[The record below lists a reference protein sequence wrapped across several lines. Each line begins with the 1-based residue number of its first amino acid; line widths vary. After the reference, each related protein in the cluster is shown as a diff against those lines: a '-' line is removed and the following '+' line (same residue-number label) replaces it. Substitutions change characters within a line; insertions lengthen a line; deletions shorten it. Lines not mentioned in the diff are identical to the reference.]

1 MLFDWE
7 LWLVGNGA
15 FFLTPN
21 FQGMMNGWMDGWM
34 NDDHGSSVLKGILGG
49 YFCLCV
55 SFDEII
61 MSIAIF

>member
-21 FQGMMNGWMDGWM
+21 FQGIMDGWM
-34 NDDHGSSVLKGILGG
+34 IDDHGSSV
-49 YFCLCV
+49 F
-55 SFDEII
+55 
-61 MSIAIF
+61 

>member
-21 FQGMMNGWMDGWM
+21 FQGMMDGWMDGRLM
-34 NDDHGSSVLKGILGG
+34 IIDVVFFLGFFG
-49 YFCLCV
+49 
-55 SFDEII
+55 
-61 MSIAIF
+61 

>member
-21 FQGMMNGWMDGWM
+21 FQGMMDAWMDGWM
-34 NDDHGSSVLKGILGG
+34 GDYHGCSV
-49 YFCLCV
+49 F
-55 SFDEII
+55 
-61 MSIAIF
+61 